1 MIEKK
6 FVSLKGFLSTSRDKK
21 VALNFAF
28 GLFNEDTA

>member
-6 FVSLKGFLSTSRDKK
+6 FVSLKGFLSTSTDKM

-28 GLFNEDTA
+28 GLFNEDTP